1 MVDDFSSLLPTSL
14 TDVLETLDK
23 ERSPIHLTTER
34 RAYGKKVTLITGFD
48 KTTDVKKVAK
58 LLKTKCATGG
68 TVKKG
73 VIELQGDQLR
83 RATEILQ
90 SQDFMVFTN
99 KSG

>member
-23 ERSPIHLTTER
+23 ERSPIHLRTER
-34 RAYGKKVTLITGFD
+34 RAYGKKVTLIAGFD
-48 KTTDVKKVAK
+48 KTTNVKKVAK
-58 LLKTKCATGG
+58 LLKTKCAAGG
-68 TVKKG
+68 TVKQG

-83 RATEILQ
+83 RAKEILQ
-90 SQDFMVFTN
+90 SEGFMVFTN

>member
-99 KSG
+99 ESG

>member
-90 SQDFMVFTN
+90 AQDFMVFTN